1 MGNFLD
7 VTGHLAE
14 PVMQRLS
21 LPTGVLEVKIDSCAF
36 KQDDLIEFAARNNMR
51 RGFHF
56 LSKVIGKHW
65 PVAPH
70 LMLTIHEYLA
80 SRIPNGLP
88 QPVVFI
94 AMAETGIGLGQGV
107 FEAYKAS
114 HPQSDALFL
123 HSTRYH
129 LQGQTC
135 IEFSET
141 HSHAPR
147 HFLHLP
153 TQAVFKKILTSA
165 RSLVLVDDEA
175 STGNTL
181 ENLASTVRE
190 LNHFIE
196 HIHLAV
202 ISNFMGSE
210 ANQSL
215 CNRFDASV
223 TLGCALNGEYSF
235 KAENMQEATCKAQL
249 FIANVD
255 RGASPSFGRM
265 GLDRPISQP
274 DLLAERL
281 NTNIDSHHRVLVLG
295 TGEFLHMAFLL
306 AKSLEALGVSVAVQ
320 STTRSPILNW
330 GAVSNTLELTDNYAE
345 GIKNYLYNF
354 FPEDYD
360 HIFIC
365 HETPPNQALHHLAKT
380 VGGRLFHFLSEHHI
394 EEIPV
399 C

>member
-1 MGNFLD
+1 MGNIYEATD
-7 VTGHLAE
+7 VLVATS
-14 PVMQRLS
+14 MQRVS
-21 LPTGVLEVKIDSCAF
+21 LPTGILEVKVDSCAF
-36 KQDDLIEFAARNNMR
+36 KQDDLIEFAARNNNR

-80 SRIPNGLP
+80 SRIPHEMP

-114 HPQSDALFL
+114 HPQCEALFL

-129 LQGQTC
+129 LKGETC

-153 TQAVFKKILTSA
+153 SQAAFKKILMSA

-175 STGNTL
+175 STGNTF
-181 ENLASTVRE
+181 ENLTLAVRK
-190 LNHFIE
+190 LNHNIE

-202 ISNFMGSE
+202 ITNFMGAS
-210 ANQSL
+210 ANQCLSK
-215 CNRFDASV
+215 RFEATV
-223 TLGCALNGEYSF
+223 TWGAALNGEYSF
-235 KAENMQEATCKAQL
+235 RAGKMQEATSKAQL
-249 FIANVD
+249 FIANID
-255 RGASPSFGRM
+255 RGASHAFGRM
-265 GLDRPISQP
+265 GLHRPISQP
-274 DLLAERL
+274 AALAERL
-281 NTNIDSHHRVLVLG
+281 NATIDSHHRVLVLG

-306 AKSLEALGVSVAVQ
+306 AKSLETLGVSVVVQ

-330 GAVSNTLELTDNYAE
+330 GAVSNTLELPDNYAE

-365 HETPPNQALHHLAKT
+365 HETPPNEALTHLAKT
-380 VGGRLFHFLSEHHI
+380 VGGRLFHFLSEHQI

-399 C
+399 R